1 MARSTRP
8 LRYTQ
13 QYQINPNLTR
23 GKYYYENFKGGQNPL
38 LYSVSATGIPT
49 LAVTI
54 PGAGVTYRMQ
64 TPKGFIWDYF
74 GNTDQAVL
82 PFGVAASGLNIS
94 GDLVDNETVEFVP
107 GGNAANSDLAFVTG
121 TDTDFFFRAR
131 FLLTDASGSDQF
143 GIGFRKQ
150 EAFTAATSFLTT
162 GDALYTDFLLF
173 GFASTKAAANPVVTS
188 SDIANGGSSTV
199 SAVNFTWADGKVH
212 DLEVRVVGRSA
223 LTFINGVK
231 TGDAVA
237 FDALG
242 GAITSQATVASA
254 AYTFANALTLVPFI
268 FLRHDVDV
276 NETAC
281 IQEVECGHL
290 VDVGKDP
297 NNE

>member
-49 LAVTI
+49 LAVTV

-64 TPKGFIWDYF
+64 TPKGFIWDYY

-94 GDLVDNETVEFVP
+94 GDLVANETVEFVP

-150 EAFTAATSFLTT
+150 EAFTAATSFLAA
-162 GDALYTDFLLF
+162 GDALYTDFFLF
-173 GFASTKAAANPVVTS
+173 GFAAAAAAANPLNVS
-188 SDIANGGSSTV
+188 YDLNNGGSSTV
-199 SAVNFTWADGKVH
+199 AAVNFTWADTKVH

-242 GAITSQATVASA
+242 GAITSQATVASPA
-254 AYTFANALTLVPFI
+254 FTFDTADTLVPFI
-268 FLRHDVDV
+268 FLRHDTDV
-276 NETAC
+276 AETTC
-281 IQEVECGHL
+281 IQEVEIGHL